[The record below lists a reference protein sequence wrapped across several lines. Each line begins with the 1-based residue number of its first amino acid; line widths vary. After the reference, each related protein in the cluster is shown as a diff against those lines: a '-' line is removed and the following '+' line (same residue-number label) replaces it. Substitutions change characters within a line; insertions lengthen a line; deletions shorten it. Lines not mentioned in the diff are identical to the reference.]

1 MEILTVKNNKM
12 DYSTFKKII
21 ILFFPTKSKIL
32 FVAASSFDLIFLL
45 IGLFM
50 RDFSFCITLAIIL
63 LFLVIFHLALSRT
76 VLKQLM
82 KQQIERF
89 NKDVIYFD
97 LVFEEDE
104 LYSKVDS
111 STNKAPIKYKDL
123 KKINETND
131 IVFFTS
137 NAGFKI
143 YFEKKMPAVKTL
155 RDYMHFLISRTSF
168 GENQFYSKENLFD
181 SHIKEVF

>member
-1 MEILTVKNNKM
+1 MN
-12 DYSTFKKII
+12 
-21 ILFFPTKSKIL
+21 
-32 FVAASSFDLIFLL
+32 
-45 IGLFM
+45 
-50 RDFSFCITLAIIL
+50 
-63 LFLVIFHLALSRT
+63 
-76 VLKQLM
+76 
-82 KQQIERF
+82 QQIERF

-131 IVFFTS
+131 VVFFTT

-143 YFEKKMPAVKTL
+143 YFEKKNASIEDIERL
-155 RDYMHFLISRTSF
+155 HAF
-168 GENQFYSKENLFD
+168 FD
-181 SHIKEVF
+181 KQNIKWKKSIL

>member
-1 MEILTVKNNKM
+1 
-12 DYSTFKKII
+12 
-21 ILFFPTKSKIL
+21 
-32 FVAASSFDLIFLL
+32 
-45 IGLFM
+45 
-50 RDFSFCITLAIIL
+50 
-63 LFLVIFHLALSRT
+63 
-76 VLKQLM
+76 M

-131 IVFFTS
+131 VVFFTS

-143 YFEKKMPAVKTL
+143 YFEKKNASSEDIERL
-155 RDYMHFLISRTSF
+155 HAF
-168 GENQFYSKENLFD
+168 FD
-181 SHIKEVF
+181 KQNITWKKSILQ

>member
-12 DYSTFKKII
+12 DYSTYKKII
-21 ILFFPTKSKIL
+21 ILFFSTKSKIL
-32 FVAASSFDLIFLL
+32 FVASFCFGSVLL
-45 IGLFM
+45 LKGLFM
-50 RDFSFCITLAIIL
+50 RDFSFCIIISVIL
-63 LFLVIFHLALSRT
+63 LFEVIFNLAVSRAL
-76 VLKQLM
+76 LKQLM

-131 IVFFTS
+131 VVFFTS

-143 YFEKKMPAVKTL
+143 YFEKKNASNEDIERL
-155 RDYMHFLISRTSF
+155 HAF
-168 GENQFYSKENLFD
+168 FD
-181 SHIKEVF
+181 KQNIIWRKSIL

>member
-21 ILFFPTKSKIL
+21 ILFFPTKYKITFITVFSL
-32 FVAASSFDLIFLL
+32 DF
-45 IGLFM
+45 IGLLLGLFI
-50 RDFSFCITLAIIL
+50 RDFSFCIIISVIL
-63 LFLVIFHLALSRT
+63 LFEVIFNLAVSRAL
-76 VLKQLM
+76 LKQLM

-104 LYSKVDS
+104 IYSKVDS
-111 STNKAPIKYKDL
+111 STNKVPIKYKDL

-143 YFEKKMPAVKTL
+143 YFEKKNASSEDIERL
-155 RDYMHFLISRTSF
+155 HAF
-168 GENQFYSKENLFD
+168 FD
-181 SHIKEVF
+181 KQNITWRKSIL

>member
-1 MEILTVKNNKM
+1 M
-12 DYSTFKKII
+12 DYSTYKKII
-21 ILFFPTKSKIL
+21 ILFYPTKSKIL
-32 FVAASSFDLIFLL
+32 FVAAFCFGLIFLL

-50 RDFSFCITLAIIL
+50 RDFSFCIKISVIL
-63 LFLVIFHLALSRT
+63 LFEVIFNLAVSRAL
-76 VLKQLM
+76 LKQLM

-89 NKDVIYFD
+89 NKDVVYFD

-104 LYSKVDS
+104 LYSKGDL
-111 STNKAPIKYKDL
+111 STNKVPIKYKNL

-143 YFEKKMPAVKTL
+143 YFEKKNASIKDIERL
-155 RDYMHFLISRTSF
+155 HAF
-168 GENQFYSKENLFD
+168 FD
-181 SHIKEVF
+181 KQNIKWKKSIL

>member
-1 MEILTVKNNKM
+1 MEILTVKNNKI
-12 DYSTFKKII
+12 DYLTFKKII
-21 ILFFPTKSKIL
+21 ILFFPTKYKIL
-32 FVAASSFDLIFLL
+32 FVATSSFDLIFLL

-50 RDFSFCITLAIIL
+50 RDFSFCITLAILL
-63 LFLVIFHLALSRT
+63 LFLVIFQLAVSRAL
-76 VLKQLM
+76 LKRLM

-131 IVFFTS
+131 VVFFTS

-143 YFEKKMPAVKTL
+143 YFEKKNASNEDIERLHAFFNKQNITWKKSIL
-155 RDYMHFLISRTSF
+155 
-168 GENQFYSKENLFD
+168 
-181 SHIKEVF
+181 

>member
-21 ILFFPTKSKIL
+21 ILFFPTKYKITFITVFSL
-32 FVAASSFDLIFLL
+32 DFIDLLL
-45 IGLFM
+45 GLFI
-50 RDFSFCITLAIIL
+50 RDFSFCIIISVIL
-63 LFLVIFHLALSRT
+63 LFEVIFNLAVSRAL
-76 VLKQLM
+76 LKQLM

-111 STNKAPIKYKDL
+111 STNKVPIKYKDL

-143 YFEKKMPAVKTL
+143 YFEKKNASSEDIERL
-155 RDYMHFLISRTSF
+155 HAF
-168 GENQFYSKENLFD
+168 FD
-181 SHIKEVF
+181 KQNITWRKSIL

>member
-12 DYSTFKKII
+12 DYTTFKKII
-21 ILFFPTKSKIL
+21 ILFFPTKYKIL
-32 FVAASSFDLIFLL
+32 FIAVSCFDLIFLL
-45 IGLFM
+45 LGLFI
-50 RDFSFCITLAIIL
+50 RDFCFFITISVIL
-63 LFLVIFHLALSRT
+63 LLQVTIHLASSRT

-82 KQQIERF
+82 NQQIERF

-97 LVFEEDE
+97 LFFEEDK

-111 STNKAPIKYKDL
+111 SPNKVPIKYKDL

-143 YFEKKMPAVKTL
+143 YFEKKNASSEDIERL
-155 RDYMHFLISRTSF
+155 HAF
-168 GENQFYSKENLFD
+168 FD
-181 SHIKEVF
+181 KQNITWKKSIL

>member
-21 ILFFPTKSKIL
+21 ILFFPTKYKITFITVFSL
-32 FVAASSFDLIFLL
+32 DF
-45 IGLFM
+45 IGLLLGLFIS
-50 RDFSFCITLAIIL
+50 DFSFFVIVSVSL
-63 LFLVIFHLALSRT
+63 LFKVIIHLALSRT

-82 KQQIERF
+82 NQQIERF

-131 IVFFTS
+131 VVFFTS

-143 YFEKKMPAVKTL
+143 YFEKKNASIEEIERL
-155 RDYMHFLISRTSF
+155 HAF
-168 GENQFYSKENLFD
+168 FD
-181 SHIKEVF
+181 KQNITWRKSIL

>member
-21 ILFFPTKSKIL
+21 ILFFPTKYKITFITVFSL
-32 FVAASSFDLIFLL
+32 DF
-45 IGLFM
+45 IGLLLGLFI
-50 RDFSFCITLAIIL
+50 RDFSFCIIISVIL
-63 LFLVIFHLALSRT
+63 LFEVIFNLAVSRAL
-76 VLKQLM
+76 LKQLM

-111 STNKAPIKYKDL
+111 STNKVPIKYKDL

-143 YFEKKMPAVKTL
+143 YFEKKNASNEDIEKL
-155 RDYMHFLISRTSF
+155 HAF
-168 GENQFYSKENLFD
+168 FD
-181 SHIKEVF
+181 KQNITWRKSIL

>member
-1 MEILTVKNNKM
+1 METLTVKNNKM

-21 ILFFPTKSKIL
+21 ILFFPTKYKIL
-32 FVAASSFDLIFLL
+32 FVATSSFDLIFLL

-50 RDFSFCITLAIIL
+50 RDFSFCITLAILL
-63 LFLVIFHLALSRT
+63 LFLVIFQLAVSRAL
-76 VLKQLM
+76 LKRLM

-104 LYSKVDS
+104 LYSKADS
-111 STNKAPIKYKDL
+111 STNKSPIKYKDL

-131 IVFFTS
+131 VVFFTT
-137 NAGFKI
+137 NAGFTI
-143 YFEKKMPAVKTL
+143 YFEKKNASSEDIARL
-155 RDYMHFLISRTSF
+155 HSF
-168 GENQFYSKENLFD
+168 FD
-181 SHIKEVF
+181 RQNIIWRKSIL

>member
-1 MEILTVKNNKM
+1 METLTVKNNKM
-12 DYSTFKKII
+12 DYPTFKKII

-32 FVAASSFDLIFLL
+32 FVAAFCFGSILL
-45 IGLFM
+45 LKGLFM
-50 RDFSFCITLAIIL
+50 RDFSFCIIISVIL
-63 LFLVIFHLALSRT
+63 LFEVIFNLAVSRAL
-76 VLKQLM
+76 LKQLM

-131 IVFFTS
+131 IVFFLS
-137 NAGFKI
+137 NAGFKT
-143 YFEKKMPAVKTL
+143 YFEKKNASNKDIERL
-155 RDYMHFLISRTSF
+155 HAF
-168 GENQFYSKENLFD
+168 FD
-181 SHIKEVF
+181 KQNIPWRKSIL

>member
-32 FVAASSFDLIFLL
+32 FVATSSFDLIFLL

-97 LVFEEDE
+97 LVFE
-104 LYSKVDS
+104 
-111 STNKAPIKYKDL
+111 
-123 KKINETND
+123 
-131 IVFFTS
+131 
-137 NAGFKI
+137 
-143 YFEKKMPAVKTL
+143 
-155 RDYMHFLISRTSF
+155 
-168 GENQFYSKENLFD
+168 Q
-181 SHIKEVF
+181 EVQAIP

>member
-12 DYSTFKKII
+12 DYTTFKKII
-21 ILFFPTKSKIL
+21 ILFI
-32 FVAASSFDLIFLL
+32 
-45 IGLFM
+45 
-50 RDFSFCITLAIIL
+50 RDFCFFITISVIL
-63 LFLVIFHLALSRT
+63 LLQVTIHLASSRT

-82 KQQIERF
+82 NQQIERF

-97 LVFEEDE
+97 LFFEEDK
-104 LYSKVDS
+104 LYSKVDLS
-111 STNKAPIKYKDL
+111 PNKVPIKYKDL

-143 YFEKKMPAVKTL
+143 YFEKKNASNEDIEKL
-155 RDYMHFLISRTSF
+155 HAF
-168 GENQFYSKENLFD
+168 FD
-181 SHIKEVF
+181 KQNITWKKSIL

>member
-32 FVAASSFDLIFLL
+32 FVATSSFDLIFLL

-104 LYSKVDS
+104 LYSKVD
-111 STNKAPIKYKDL
+111 
-123 KKINETND
+123 
-131 IVFFTS
+131 
-137 NAGFKI
+137 
-143 YFEKKMPAVKTL
+143 
-155 RDYMHFLISRTSF
+155 
-168 GENQFYSKENLFD
+168 
-181 SHIKEVF
+181 

>member
-21 ILFFPTKSKIL
+21 ILFFPTKYKITFITVFSL
-32 FVAASSFDLIFLL
+32 DF
-45 IGLFM
+45 IGLLLGLFI
-50 RDFSFCITLAIIL
+50 RDFSFCIIISVIL
-63 LFLVIFHLALSRT
+63 LFEVIFNLAVSRAL
-76 VLKQLM
+76 LKQLM

-131 IVFFTS
+131 VVFFTS

-143 YFEKKMPAVKTL
+143 YFEKKNASSEDIERL
-155 RDYMHFLISRTSF
+155 HAF
-168 GENQFYSKENLFD
+168 FD
-181 SHIKEVF
+181 KQNITWRKSIL

>member
-1 MEILTVKNNKM
+1 METLTVKNNKM
-12 DYSTFKKII
+12 DYPTLKKII
-21 ILFFPTKSKIL
+21 ILFFPTKYKIL
-32 FVAASSFDLIFLL
+32 FVATSSFDLIFLL

-50 RDFSFCITLAIIL
+50 RDFSFCITLAILL
-63 LFLVIFHLALSRT
+63 LFLVIFHLAVSRAL
-76 VLKQLM
+76 LKQLM
-82 KQQIERF
+82 NQQIERF

-131 IVFFTS
+131 IIFFTS

-143 YFEKKMPAVKTL
+143 YFEKKNA
-155 RDYMHFLISRTSF
+155 S
-168 GENQFYSKENLFD
+168 
-181 SHIKEVF
+181 IKEIERLHAFFDKQNITWRKTIL